1 MDCVIP
7 GHSFRAFTGAI
18 QCLSKIGKDLYVD
31 FDPMDGLA
39 LRTLNDAKSA
49 FCVVEFG
56 PSFFERCTTPV
67 LAQQVQATTAT
78 NSGTTRKRG
87 RQTST
92 STCSSQE
99 SRFSCRVPMKAL
111 APIVRPRK
119 NIVTVRIKSEGH
131 EGDTAPTNDNASL
144 LLAFEFQLDIQNQSD
159 TTSTSTNGSSA
170 GTKPTLCKVIHRMGV
185 AQVDNI
191 SAVAPKDD
199 CSELAAAPRLLHK
212 WLEPINRTAEGCL
225 IFTKDADLVVATSF
239 NSTDSVGI
247 SSLSIASG
255 AAKRTLKTETC
266 IQLKDLDEF
275 DFRDNRT
282 IRTPQ
287 QLHRNNQDTGMP
299 HPCPMPDNVNDEV
312 VLVFGI
318 KEAKA
323 FLHYCTQQASNSS
336 RNNNAGYWNDD
347 SMHDGRHNRAPW
359 SVSLSFH
366 WAGRPLIWEA
376 KSGGSLSMQL
386 VLATLGHSIL
396 KDMPIMKQRAQSQQM
411 QQQRGGGP
419 ESVDRNR
426 RHST

>member
-1 MDCVIP
+1 
-7 GHSFRAFTGAI
+7 
-18 QCLSKIGKDLYVD
+18 
-31 FDPMDGLA
+31 
-39 LRTLNDAKSA
+39 
-49 FCVVEFG
+49 
-56 PSFFERCTTPV
+56 
-67 LAQQVQATTAT
+67 
-78 NSGTTRKRG
+78 
-87 RQTST
+87 
-92 STCSSQE
+92 
-99 SRFSCRVPMKAL
+99 MKAL

-144 LLAFEFQLDIQNQSD
+144 LLAFEFQLEVNNSNSNSNSD
-159 TTSTSTNGSSA
+159 EDRHG
-170 GTKPTLCKVIHRMGV
+170 KPTLCKVIHRMGV

-199 CSELAAAPRLLHK
+199 CSELVAAPKLLVK

-247 SSLSIASG
+247 STLAIAS
-255 AAKRTLKTETC
+255 AAANRMLKTETC
-266 IQLKDLDEF
+266 IQLKDLQEF
-275 DFRDNRT
+275 DFRDTR
-282 IRTPQ
+282 IPHQ
-287 QLHRNNQDTGMP
+287 SQHQDNTVMP
-299 HPCPMPDNVNDEV
+299 LPCPMPDNVNDEV

-323 FLHYCTQQASNSS
+323 FLHYCNQQATNNS
-336 RNNNAGYWNDD
+336 RGWNDD
-347 SMHDGRHNRAPW
+347 SIMTDNIHNGRAPW

-376 KSGGSLSMQL
+376 KSGSVSVQL
-386 VLATLGHSIL
+386 VLATLSHSIL

-411 QQQRGGGP
+411 QQRRGGP